1 VRAGTPDRPGNH
13 GTRVSGRKQLIRN
26 FHAGQYFDLFL
37 VSAVSAIL
45 LIRLFL
51 HLTGYPQVGG
61 DTLHVAHML
70 WGGLLM
76 LVAQILLQSYIG
88 RRTHQIAAV
97 IGGLG
102 FGTFIDEVGKFVTQD
117 HDYFYQPAVALMYV
131 TFVLSYLGVR
141 SIHGRKASPEEYL
154 VNALHEIENVAVGD
168 LDREERDRALLYL
181 EHAGPDDPLAASL
194 KELLTR
200 SDLVPTP
207 DAHPVER
214 LRKRA
219 VSFYRSLAHRPEFPK
234 FIVGFFVAQLGLK
247 IVHILAMWFWPQWDI
262 TLTRTLP
269 PLTRIVDGLTFID
282 WLQLASALLSAFF
295 IAVGIVQIRRSRLRS
310 FQMFRRAMLVSIFI
324 TQVFMFH
331 TLEWGALTVLMFNLL
346 VLAALNFIVDQE
358 SAREAS
364 RVQRAGI
371 TGTPA

>member
-1 VRAGTPDRPGNH
+1 
-13 GTRVSGRKQLIRN
+13 VSGRKQLIRN

-37 VSAVSAIL
+37 VSAVSTIL

-76 LVAQILLQSYIG
+76 LVAQILLLSYFG
-88 RRTHQIAAV
+88 RRTHQIAALL
-97 IGGLG
+97 GGIG

-117 HDYFYQPAVALMYV
+117 HDYFYQPAVALIYV
-131 TFVLSYLGVR
+131 TFVLVYLSVR
-141 SIHGRKASPEEYL
+141 SIHGRKATPEEYL
-154 VNALHEIENVAVGD
+154 VNALAEVENVAVGD

-181 EHAGPDDPLAASL
+181 EHANPHDPLTATL
-194 KELLTR
+194 KELLSR

-207 DAHPVER
+207 DPHPVER

-219 VSFYRSLAHRPEFPK
+219 ANLYQQVAQHPEFPK
-234 FIVGFFVAQLGLK
+234 IIVGFFVAQLLLK
-247 IVHILAMWFWPQWDI
+247 IIHILAIWLWPHWEI
-262 TLTRTLP
+262 VLAPTLP
-269 PLTRIVDGLTFID
+269 PLSRIVEGLTFVD
-282 WLQLASALLSAFF
+282 WLQLASALLSACF
-295 IAVGIVQIRRSRLRS
+295 IALGIFHIRRSRLRA
-310 FQMFRRAMLVSIFI
+310 FRMFRRAILVSIFI

-331 TLEWGALTVLMFNLL
+331 TLEWGALTSLVFNLL
-346 VLAALNFIVDQE
+346 VLTALNFIVEQE

-364 RVQRAGI
+364 WVQRAKSAAP
-371 TGTPA
+371 TR